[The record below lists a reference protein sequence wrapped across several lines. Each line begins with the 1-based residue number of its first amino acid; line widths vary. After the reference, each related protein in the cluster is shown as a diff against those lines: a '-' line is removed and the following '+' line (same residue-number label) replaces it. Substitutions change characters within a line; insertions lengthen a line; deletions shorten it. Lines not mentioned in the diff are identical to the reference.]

1 MTNSTEV
8 ITSHN
13 PYPVTPTGFL
23 MGSYF
28 CLALYGVH
36 CSQVYRYFN
45 RHSDHWRTQLL
56 VIWIWVLSS
65 VQVVLV
71 LVSSW
76 KYFADG
82 LTNTKIWGEFWWPL
96 SVQDA
101 LLYFGRRAWQ
111 LMGKKTWL
119 ICTLYGFSTLTLF
132 CGWAPYTTTEEF
144 HSRVIGVPSQVVAIL
159 WMGLSAAI
167 DGCITCM
174 LLYRFSRARHSI
186 FLSTRTLVRRM
197 MTLTLST
204 VLLTHIVGGVMCI
217 IFIASPSSHRTKSNF
232 LWVLLEM
239 ITELYA
245 LSAVF
250 TINSREQPS
259 QPPSLHEN
267 EEEEEGKLTR
277 GAEFPMTQTALDRQ
291 VEGYQGSTPFG
302 VRVTF
307 FSRHQGVRDGKET
320 RKNGDLMM
328 NRDGAPSSSAEGSGT
343 SERPNPE
350 LAKYMFPQQSQLL
363 YSLESNGR
371 GGEEKWANS
380 VSEEVEQRRN

>member
-1 MTNSTEV
+1 
-8 ITSHN
+8 
-13 PYPVTPTGFL
+13 
-23 MGSYF
+23 
-28 CLALYGVH
+28 
-36 CSQVYRYFN
+36 
-45 RHSDHWRTQLL
+45 
-56 VIWIWVLSS
+56 
-65 VQVVLV
+65 
-71 LVSSW
+71 
-76 KYFADG
+76 
-82 LTNTKIWGEFWWPL
+82 
-96 SVQDA
+96 
-101 LLYFGRRAWQ
+101 
-111 LMGKKTWL
+111 
-119 ICTLYGFSTLTLF
+119 
-132 CGWAPYTTTEEF
+132 
-144 HSRVIGVPSQVVAIL
+144 
-159 WMGLSAAI
+159 
-167 DGCITCM
+167 
-174 LLYRFSRARHSI
+174 
-186 FLSTRTLVRRM
+186 
-197 MTLTLST
+197 
-204 VLLTHIVGGVMCI
+204 MCI

-250 TINSREQPS
+250 TINSREPPS

-302 VRVTF
+302 VRVTS

-320 RKNGDLMM
+320 GKNGDLMM

-350 LAKYMFPQQSQLL
+350 LAEYMFPQQSQLL

>member
-65 VQVVLV
+65 VQAVLV

-250 TINSREQPS
+250 TINSREPPS

-320 RKNGDLMM
+320 GKNGDLMM

-350 LAKYMFPQQSQLL
+350 LAEYMFPQQ
-363 YSLESNGR
+363 
-371 GGEEKWANS
+371 
-380 VSEEVEQRRN
+380 

>member
-1 MTNSTEV
+1 MSNSTEV
-8 ITSHN
+8 IASHN
-13 PYPVTPTGFL
+13 PYPVTPTGYL

-28 CLALYGVH
+28 C
-36 CSQVYRYFN
+36 
-45 RHSDHWRTQLL
+45 LL

-76 KYFADG
+76 KYFVDG

-96 SVQDA
+96 SIQDA

-111 LMGKKTWL
+111 LMGKKMWL

-132 CGWAPYTTTEEF
+132 CGWALAITGRLWADNPYSTNEEF
-144 HSRVIGVPSQVVAIL
+144 RSRVIGVPSQVVAIL

-186 FLSTRTLVRRM
+186 SQSTRTLVRRM

-232 LWVLLEM
+232 LWVLLEL

-250 TINSREQPS
+250 TINSRVPRSSPS
-259 QPPSLHEN
+259 SLYEN
-267 EEEEEGKLTR
+267 GKEEDGKFR
-277 GAEFPMTQTALDRQ
+277 GGAEFPMTQTALDRQ

-307 FSRHQGVRDGKET
+307 SSRCQRN
-320 RKNGDLMM
+320 KNGKKSGA
-328 NRDGAPSSSAEGSGT
+328 DGALVTHEDAVPALSAEGT
-343 SERPNPE
+343 RIPDTPTAE
-350 LAKYMFPQQSQLL
+350 LT
-363 YSLESNGR
+363 
-371 GGEEKWANS
+371 GEEAGQKRSWA
-380 VSEEVEQRRN
+380 

>member
-250 TINSREQPS
+250 TINSREPPS

-350 LAKYMFPQQSQLL
+350 LAEYMFPQQSQLL